1 MILYLIR
8 VTSKMTEKLLF
19 SCSINKFTD
28 VYMCLY
34 PCVNRP
40 KELIPWVGD
49 RACFPHGLSPPPPP
63 SPSPP
68 TNPSLGSLL
77 SFRRRCCGGVSNSEG
92 VEESG
97 RWHAPGQRKHPLP
110 TVVTHGISS
119 DAPAAVLIA
128 VFLLVFVL
136 VLVCPPSPSLPL
148 AKKGKMSNSRLPLF
162 FCSLFVFLL
171 PRHGLLKVDAFSGT
185 YGINYGRIADNL
197 PPPESVVT
205 LLKAARIKNVRIF
218 DSDHSVIKAFKGSG
232 IELTVAIPNEHLR
245 DISVYEDRAMS
256 WVKENVQ
263 PFLPGT
269 RIRGIAVGNE
279 VLGGGDQELAQ
290 VLFGA
295 IKNVYNALDRLQLS
309 HEIEVSTPHSESVF
323 ASSFPPSS
331 CTFNEEVLV
340 LMKPILDFFSQ
351 IGSPFYIN
359 AYPFIAYKNEPEHI
373 DINYALFQSN
383 AGIHDAKTD
392 LHYDNMWTIKVSPND
407 DNKRVK
413 KNIVPNVFGFGSKQ
427 MASQCVR
434 RGLLDNNSVFLR
446 WCLTKSLSRV
456 TRSPP
461 LRLGVI
467 D

>member
-1 MILYLIR
+1 MGEMMLERRRDHGSENEFSMILYLIR

-34 PCVNRP
+34 PCVNR
-40 KELIPWVGD
+40 
-49 RACFPHGLSPPPPP
+49 
-63 SPSPP
+63 
-68 TNPSLGSLL
+68 LGSLL